1 MRKGER
7 VGEKDGEEGKDRGME
22 RERQW
27 EGRGSRDKRNKTEA
41 QKRDRRIVC
50 MHSHMLL
57 VGGRPGHSAR
67 TGLSLLWS
75 MAACHS
81 DGLVLERPWLWLGA
95 SPLAEGK
102 SC

>member
-1 MRKGER
+1 MERKGER
-7 VGEKDGEEGKDRGME
+7 EGWRGKDN
-22 RERQW
+22 
-27 EGRGSRDKRNKTEA
+27 GRGGEA
-41 QKRDRRIVC
+41 EIRGTRQRPRRDRRIVC

-67 TGLSLLWS
+67 TGLSLLRS

-81 DGLVLERPWLWLGA
+81 NGLVLERPWLWLGA